1 MKPTIKD
8 VARLA
13 HVSTATVSRV
23 LANKKGITRPETAAR
38 IRQAAQQLGYHKNVG
53 AAQLAANSNNTI
65 AVIIN
70 QTPTNFWQEI
80 VDGILA
86 QAEKRHQKVIIFSAC
101 NHNSNQVIETV
112 NDALS
117 RQVAGI
123 ILVSAKVN
131 PQQLAILQRSHVPYR
146 FVSIYD
152 VNQSGIIFISSDNVV
167 IGETATNYLI
177 HHHHR
182 RIGLVGID
190 RSTTGQQR
198 ILGYQKAMT
207 EAGLII
213 EPGWII
219 YGDYSYQN
227 GQEMMDQV
235 HDAGLTAVITGSDMV
250 AAGLLTRGRK
260 LGIKVPQDL
269 SIVSIDGTFICEITN
284 PPLTSIP
291 QNFFR
296 MGVESLN
303 SLLDNDASTFIP
315 THLTKRESVQDN
327 GQNSSH

>member
-8 VARLA
+8 VAKLA

-38 IRQAAQQLGYHKNVG
+38 IRQAAHKLGYHKNVG

-86 QAEKRHQKVIIFSAC
+86 QAKKRHQKVIIFSAG
-101 NHNSNQVIETV
+101 NHNSNQVTETV

-146 FVSIYD
+146 FASIYD
-152 VNQSGIIFISSDNVV
+152 VNQAGIIFISSDNVV

-177 HHHHR
+177 RHHHR

-227 GQEMMDQV
+227 GQELMDQV
-235 HDAGLTAVITGSDMV
+235 HDAGLTAIITGSDMV

-284 PPLTSIP
+284 PPLTSIT

-303 SLLDNDASTFIP
+303 SLLDNEASTFIP
-315 THLTKRESVQDN
+315 SHLTKRESVRDN
-327 GQNSSH
+327 DQK

>member
-8 VARLA
+8 VAKLA

-38 IRQAAQQLGYHKNVG
+38 IRQAAHKLGYHKNVG

-86 QAEKRHQKVIIFSAC
+86 QAKKRHQKVIIFSAG
-101 NHNSNQVIETV
+101 NHNSNQVT
-112 NDALS
+112 
-117 RQVAGI
+117 
-123 ILVSAKVN
+123 
-131 PQQLAILQRSHVPYR
+131 
-146 FVSIYD
+146 
-152 VNQSGIIFISSDNVV
+152 
-167 IGETATNYLI
+167 ETATNYLI
-177 HHHHR
+177 RHHHR

-227 GQEMMDQV
+227 GQELMDQV
-235 HDAGLTAVITGSDMV
+235 HDAGLTAIITGSDMV

-284 PPLTSIP
+284 PPLTSIT

-303 SLLDNDASTFIP
+303 SLLDNEASTFIP
-315 THLTKRESVQDN
+315 SHLTKRESVRDN
-327 GQNSSH
+327 DQK